1 MACESDDKIPDG
13 VDCKGLCNVNE
24 ACHPHG
30 LDDTEHNIHNWY
42 DDLSTIPEH
51 FFASTES
58 FQKLK
63 DIIQK
68 CFEARDRCEKCI
80 QKNIKSISSTPHL
93 ISDKIQGYWY
103 RVYLGLE
110 GKTPAKKIRNTDRL
124 MTHILERDKA
134 KILYDVVI
142 LNKRPPHHDLIGPSL
157 DLPKPYGANS
167 IFRIFKRML
176 NERNPELLKDWE
188 VVQMAPAPQPE
199 PEAESQ
205 AQPEPENQSL
215 FEDYEVD
222 DYDNESLEE
231 CDEDVSAMSNS
242 RPIEKINREYL
253 LFKKLDKNNVGFI
266 NIDSPQWQLVLNLPL
281 NIVQQIYD
289 TLDILDSGIITMEQ
303 FINGYNIIT
312 TAIDNYMLDEAI
324 REQSLDETY
333 DIVNIS
339 DTKAKEAEKR
349 KFNTLNDRLEVL
361 KAENKRLIEDGDKK
375 NKEKQKAKSIIDAK
389 KRPFII
395 KQRRNMIKK
404 LITNIRKENKP
415 NGDKMPDKKIFQEI
429 NKNTEALEGHDH
441 PNLKE
446 IKEIILEMKSAAAG
460 SKKKSKRRKKTKR
473 KKRKYN
479 GGGNRKLTKRRTNKK
494 TSIKMNMSE
503 KTYKKLLDMKKNKK
517 NLSKS
522 QQRNLDKSLNIKYCS
537 CVKSLKY
544 SQKNPA
550 AYGICANSVYKNRG
564 FEMPPRVARNCNK

>member
-110 GKTPAKKIRNTDRL
+110 GKTPAKKIRNTEKL

-142 LNKRPPHHDLIGPSL
+142 LNKRPPHHDLIGP
-157 DLPKPYGANS
+157 KPAGTNS
-167 IFRIFKRML
+167 IFRIFRKIL
-176 NERNPELLKDWE
+176 KERYPDRLEDWE
-188 VVQMAPAPQPE
+188 VVQMAPAGCIEPEPQPCIEQSE
-199 PEAESQ
+199 PESQ
-205 AQPEPENQSL
+205 PENQGS
-215 FEDYEVD
+215 FKAFEVD
-222 DYDNESLEE
+222 DSDNESLEE
-231 CDEDVSAMSNS
+231 CDEDVSAMSKSS
-242 RPIEKINREYL
+242 RPKDKINQEYL
-253 LFKKLDKNNVGFI
+253 LFKKLDKDNDGFI
-266 NIDSPQWQLVLNLPL
+266 NIDSPQWQIVLNIPL

-289 TLDILDSGIITMEQ
+289 SLDILDSGIITMEQ

-333 DIVNIS
+333 DIVKIS
-339 DTKAKEAEKR
+339 DTKAQEVEKR
-349 KFNTLNDRLEVL
+349 KFNALNDRLEVL
-361 KAENKRLIEDGDKK
+361 KADTKRLVEDREK
-375 NKEKQKAKSIIDAK
+375 KEKEKNSAQSIIDAK

-415 NGDKMPDKKIFQEI
+415 NGDKMSDKKIFQEI
-429 NKNTEALEGHDH
+429 NKKTEALKGHDH
-441 PNLKE
+441 PILKE
-446 IKEIILEMKSAAAG
+446 IKEIILEMKAAAAG
-460 SKKKSKRRKKTKR
+460 SKKKRKRR

-494 TSIKMNMSE
+494 NFNKINIYE
-503 KTYKKLLDMKKNKK
+503 KNYNKLLDMKKNKK
-517 NLSKS
+517 TLSKF
-522 QQRNLDKSLNIKYCS
+522 QQRNLDKALHIKYCT

-564 FEMPPRVARNCNK
+564 FEMPPRAARNCNKYKK